1 MGRPLSVRLLA
12 AFVLIVGFVSAASA
26 QTAEQRA
33 ACQDDVKKFCSG
45 IMPGG
50 GRILDCLA
58 KQKDK
63 LSDACKK
70 VVESQGR

>member
-1 MGRPLSVRLLA
+1 MRSAILA
-12 AFVLIVGFVSAASA
+12 AALILVSLNAALA

-33 ACQDDVKKFCSG
+33 ACSGDAQKFCKSVT
-45 IMPGG
+45 PGG
-50 GRILDCLA
+50 GRVLDCLA

-70 VVESQGR
+70 VVAAQGK

>member
-1 MGRPLSVRLLA
+1 MRSAILAA
-12 AFVLIVGFVSAASA
+12 AFVLVSLNAASA

-33 ACQDDVKKFCSG
+33 ACSGDVQKFCQG
-45 IMPGG
+45 VTPGG

-70 VVESQGR
+70 VIAAQGK

>member
-1 MGRPLSVRLLA
+1 MRFLIA
-12 AFVLIVGFVSAASA
+12 AVLIAGFSSAALA

-33 ACQDDVKKFCSG
+33 ACEGDAKKLCSG
-45 IMPGG
+45 VIPGG

-63 LSDACKK
+63 LSEDCKK